1 MTAPAPVRGER
12 LRGIELFTDLTDAQL
27 EWLTAVTEERVLADG
42 DTLFHDGDEAT
53 HFYVLLDDELLVTKT
68 VDGREE
74 LLTRHRAR
82 ADAGWE
88 HDGKPPAA
96 HRFTGE
102 LALLTDGAY
111 VATAVAAGRTTV
123 AAYPKQVFLDMLVRC
138 PGVARVLLPVLAWR
152 IASSEAQARGRAT
165 VTAMGTLAAGL
176 AHELNNPAA
185 AVARAARQL
194 GPATD
199 RLAAAARRW
208 GAAAVTREA
217 EALDRL
223 AVEIGRTP
231 PIAETDPVASADLED
246 EVLAWAE
253 RQGVAQ
259 PVGLAC
265 AMAERGLGTGWLS
278 VRLRG
283 LCPGVLPGA
292 LEYLSALLDVRTLT
306 GELRTAGPRISA
318 LVAAARDYANL
329 GRAPQ
334 GRFSVVDGIEATLA
348 MLRPKLAGVRVVRE
362 YAPDLP
368 EASGHPTELNQVWT
382 NLIDNAVD
390 AMAGAGTLTV
400 RTGRQGTCL
409 TVEIGDTGC
418 GIPADALTR
427 IFEPFYTTKDVGK
440 GMGLGLHLAYRIVT
454 QRHHG
459 SLTARSAPGDTWF
472 TVRIPAP
479 TRKDLE

>member
-1 MTAPAPVRGER
+1 MTTTAQDRGER
-12 LRGIELFTDLTDAQL
+12 LRGIELFADLTGRQL
-27 EWLTAVTEERVLADG
+27 EWLADVTEERVLDDG
-42 DTLFHDGDEAT
+42 ETLFRDGDEAT
-53 HFYVLLDDELLVTKT
+53 HFYVLLDGELLVTKT

-82 ADAGWE
+82 PAAGE
-88 HDGKPPAA
+88 HDAKPPAA

-111 VATAVAAGRTTV
+111 VATVTAAGRTVV
-123 AAYPKQVFLDMLVRC
+123 ACYPKQVFLDMLVRC

-185 AVARAARQL
+185 AVARAAQEL
-194 GPATD
+194 GPAID
-199 RLAAAARRW
+199 RLAGTARRW
-208 GAAAVTREA
+208 GAAAVAREA

-223 AVEIGRTP
+223 AAEIERAPLT
-231 PIAETDPVASADLED
+231 AESDPVASADLED
-246 EVLAWAE
+246 EVLDWAE
-253 RQGVAQ
+253 RQGAAR
-259 PVGLAC
+259 PMGLAC
-265 AMAERGLGTGWLS
+265 VMAERGLGTGWLS
-278 VRLRG
+278 RRLYG
-283 LCPGVLPGA
+283 LCPGVLPVA
-292 LEYLSALLDVRTLT
+292 LEQLSALLEARALT

-329 GRAPQ
+329 GRAPE
-334 GRFSVVDGIEATLA
+334 GRFSVVAGIEATLT
-348 MLRPKLAGVRVVRE
+348 MLRPKLARVRVVRE

-368 EASGHPTELNQVWT
+368 DAVGHPTELNQVWT

-390 AMAGAGTLTV
+390 AMDGTGTLTV
-400 RTGRQGTCL
+400 RTGLQGTCL
-409 TVEIGDTGC
+409 TVEIGDTGG

-440 GMGLGLHLAYRIVT
+440 GTGLGLHLSYRIVT
-454 QRHHG
+454 QRHRG